1 MAGVVTAVIALICVC
16 NTVFFEKYYINDR
29 LNLLRSSYEDLK
41 TVRLDK
47 DYTVDKVIDEIVE
60 INSVHNIHTILI
72 DTNWNGIYGS
82 HSNYNEM
89 IMRYQSMVLGHELH
103 GNVEIIE
110 ENDEFIEYSIK
121 IPKKIKQSV

>member
-1 MAGVVTAVIALICVC
+1 MKFNSLKFKLTLIMAGVVTAVIALICVC

-60 INSVHNIHTILI
+60 IISLCDDHKKEKTFERIFMVE
-72 DTNWNGIYGS
+72 G
-82 HSNYNEM
+82 
-89 IMRYQSMVLGHELH
+89 YQVLLKRKE
-103 GNVEIIE
+103 EIRRRIFG
-110 ENDEFIEYSIK
+110 DD
-121 IPKKIKQSV
+121 